1 MRQLNLSYF
10 LDQSVFVSSSF
21 HLTALAVIKRMLEHH
36 PGPLGSIIQSGHY
49 AIPERGER
57 ENGLEEI
64 FKEIMV
70 ESLPRL
76 INMSSHKFRSSVS
89 PNGINT
95 RRLFLGTSLKK
106 C

>member
-1 MRQLNLSYF
+1 M
-10 LDQSVFVSSSF
+10 SV
-21 HLTALAVIKRMLEHH
+21 IWNPR
-36 PGPLGSIIQSGHY
+36 PLMIIQSGHY

-57 ENGLEEI
+57 GNGLEEI